1 MPSRLTQ
8 IQYLGGSL
16 TLVILSGLLQSCFF
30 FKKRSADDDSSTQS
44 VIGAP
49 LGDRAGSAI
58 PERLSEIYAISSP
71 YAPAAVRPDPDTM
84 VRQLLL
90 QYREP
95 SATVAREIGRVEK
108 FRLLLGGASED
119 FSTPAQESYDATSLL
134 ATMKVAEEVCL
145 GLVAPTSSIHGSWTT
160 ILPAPPSDVVN
171 NVRFLVQRITGIP
184 SADISAESQSA
195 LVTIADAAKVSGAYT
210 NNSYVPVCAALVMDA
225 EALLL

>member
-1 MPSRLTQ
+1 MPRRWKHLRF
-8 IQYLGGSL
+8 LGASL
-16 TLVILSGLLQSCFF
+16 TLVVLSGLLQSCFF
-30 FKKRSADDDSSTQS
+30 FKKRSTDDDNGDGS

-49 LGDRAGSAI
+49 LGNRAGGAI
-58 PERLSEIYAISSP
+58 PERLSEIYGITSP

-119 FSTPAQESYDATSLL
+119 FSTQPQESYDATSLL
-134 ATMKVAEEVCL
+134 ATMKVAEEVCA
-145 GLVAPTSSIHGSWTT
+145 GLVAPDPNIHGNWTS
-160 ILPAPPSDVVN
+160 ILPAGPTDVAS
-171 NVRFLVQRITGIP
+171 NVRFLIQRITGMP
-184 SADISAESQSA
+184 SSQIAAGAQSA
-195 LVTIADAAKVSGAYT
+195 LSDLAAKAKVNGSYT
-210 NNSYVPVCAALVMDA
+210 NASYVPVCAALIIDA